1 MVYISSD
8 VKHQSVKEHF
18 THDLVKY
25 YKVQGFSIKKIGEL
39 IKLIMENIDISI
51 NKNDKVNK
59 KELSLEILDLIL
71 INLEVSNVDK
81 LLLNTIASELVDKM
95 CDISNGNTNLNLKRR
110 GLPRDIFQFFLGF
123 CTHNGQRSDNNND
136 GENSSSNNDD
146 VVKLAEITV

>member
-8 VKHQSVKEHF
+8 VKHQSVKEHL

-25 YKVQGFSIKKIGEL
+25 YKIQGFSIKKIGEL
-39 IKLIMENIDISI
+39 MKLVMENIDLSI

-59 KELSLEILDLIL
+59 KELSIEILDLIL
-71 INLEVSNVDK
+71 INLELSDIDK
-81 LLLNTIASELVDKM
+81 SFLNSIANELIDKM

-110 GLPRDIFQFFLGF
+110 GLPRDIFQFVLGF
-123 CTHNGQRSDNNND
+123 CTHHGQRSDNNND